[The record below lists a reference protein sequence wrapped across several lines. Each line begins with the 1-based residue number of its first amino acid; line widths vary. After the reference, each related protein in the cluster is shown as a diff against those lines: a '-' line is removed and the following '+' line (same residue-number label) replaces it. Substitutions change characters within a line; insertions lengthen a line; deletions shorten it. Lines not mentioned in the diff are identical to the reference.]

1 MDIDS
6 KTFHKMKFIYNAI
19 NNGWKVK
26 KRKGKYIFTKA
37 HRNKTE
43 VFHDDYLEK
52 FVNTSLSI

>member
-1 MDIDS
+1 MDTDA
-6 KTFHKMKFIYNAI
+6 KTLHKMKFIYNAI

-43 VFHDDYLEK
+43 VYEDDYLEK
-52 FVNTSLSI
+52 FVKSVSQ